1 MAEELKKTK
10 MNTFEENPE
19 FEHQLLTTDN
29 CELFVEKAK
38 ECLLLRQFKR
48 CHKMCLAGISVA
60 KTQSDE
66 ARAEETVERLCVVC
80 IQALAE
86 LDQWQDVLPMIQ
98 NVYGGVETCPATVIQ
113 LCILMHVKV
122 KEFSQCHAVASIWL
136 RSENNSRK
144 TGYDRVATL
153 FVIKVMIPRGQFQL
167 IPPFLN
173 NNTHL
178 KQDSI
183 SAILKECESVHTRLE
198 TEIEKSEKCVKT
210 ELSSQTD
217 SDQPDSI
224 TEETDQTDQDS
235 MSVLQYVKYFGCM
248 IASKLAYPSIS
259 MLLKIAAASVAMAMF
274 LKISLDGDLLSR
286 LGQATLLWENAIQ
299 ILKTVFSPYRPG
311 R

>member
-19 FEHQLLTTDN
+19 
-29 CELFVEKAK
+29 
-38 ECLLLRQFKR
+38 
-48 CHKMCLAGISVA
+48 
-60 KTQSDE
+60 
-66 ARAEETVERLCVVC
+66 AEETVERLCVVC

-98 NVYGGVETCPATVIQ
+98 NVYG
-113 LCILMHVKV
+113 
-122 KEFSQCHAVASIWL
+122 
-136 RSENNSRK
+136 
-144 TGYDRVATL
+144 
-153 FVIKVMIPRGQFQL
+153 
-167 IPPFLN
+167 
-173 NNTHL
+173 
-178 KQDSI
+178 
-183 SAILKECESVHTRLE
+183 
-198 TEIEKSEKCVKT
+198 
-210 ELSSQTD
+210 
-217 SDQPDSI
+217 
-224 TEETDQTDQDS
+224 DS